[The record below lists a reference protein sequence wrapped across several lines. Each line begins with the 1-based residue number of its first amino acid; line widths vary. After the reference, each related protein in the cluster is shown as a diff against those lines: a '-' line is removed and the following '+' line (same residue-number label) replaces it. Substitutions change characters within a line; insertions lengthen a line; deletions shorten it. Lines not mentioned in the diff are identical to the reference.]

1 MALEGALEAA
11 EASAK
16 ERVLAANE
24 AVLGA
29 ARANSDY
36 AGMGTTLTLGIFGS
50 DGSVELGHVGDSR
63 AYLWRNGR
71 LTQLTIDHTFV
82 HELIAQGRLDPSEAE
97 THPRRHMLTRTIGMG
112 AVQVDT
118 LEIHALAGDRIVLCS
133 DGLTNMLD
141 DDRIGRILG
150 ATPAPADAVWS
161 LVEAANAAG
170 GYDNTTV
177 AVVDV
182 TE

>member
-1 MALEGALEAA
+1 
-11 EASAK
+11 
-16 ERVLAANE
+16 
-24 AVLGA
+24 
-29 ARANSDY
+29 
-36 AGMGTTLTLGIFGS
+36 
-50 DGSVELGHVGDSR
+50 
-63 AYLWRNGR
+63 
-71 LTQLTIDHTFV
+71 
-82 HELIAQGRLDPSEAE
+82 
-97 THPRRHMLTRTIGMG
+97 MLTRTIGMG
-112 AVQVDT
+112 DVQVDT
-118 LEIHALAGDRIVLCS
+118 LEIHVLPADRILLCS

-141 DDRIGRILG
+141 DSRIGRILG

>member
-1 MALEGALEAA
+1 M
-11 EASAK
+11 
-16 ERVLAANE
+16 
-24 AVLGA
+24 
-29 ARANSDY
+29 
-36 AGMGTTLTLGIFGS
+36 
-50 DGSVELGHVGDSR
+50 
-63 AYLWRNGR
+63 
-71 LTQLTIDHTFV
+71 TQLTIDHTFV

-97 THPRRHMLTRTIGMG
+97 THPRRHMLTRTIGVG
-112 AVQVDT
+112 SVRVDT
-118 LEIHALAGDRIVLCS
+118 LDIHVLPGDRVLLCS

-141 DDRIGRILG
+141 DDRIGRILA
-150 ATPAPADAVWS
+150 ATPVPADAVWS